1 MYLAL
6 ALHIHLRYLVPVTR
20 KIIRADAA
28 TPQCP
33 IEKRKERECEMPS
46 PLNHGDFFEEKSD
59 QTTPRPSEHPPV
71 MGEKMS
77 KRLDG
82 IKRLQIQKPLYGL

>member
-6 ALHIHLRYLVPVTR
+6 ALHIYLRYLVPVTR

-33 IEKRKERECEMPS
+33 IEKRKERECEMPR
-46 PLNHGDFFEEKSD
+46 PLNHDDVLTRNLLFQD
-59 QTTPRPSEHPPV
+59 
-71 MGEKMS
+71 
-77 KRLDG
+77 
-82 IKRLQIQKPLYGL
+82 